1 MKQVEKSVPILVQ
14 SFSGRGEARDLIY
27 IFCGGQTDK
36 S

>member
-14 SFSGRGEARDLIY
+14 SFSRRGEARDLIC